1 MNEKT
6 DIEKLIKEGS
16 SVQIS
21 PQGFSMYPLLF
32 PGRDEVII
40 EPVSPDK
47 VKRFDVILYRR
58 KKEGILVLHRVC
70 RHKKEGFYMV
80 GDNQSQIEG
89 PLDASQ
95 IIGKMV
101 HIKRA
106 GKDVSIKNPIYIIYS
121 RMWLLLRPVRPL
133 ISKLVHALHPYTDR

>member
-6 DIEKLIKEGS
+6 DIEKIIKEGS

-70 RHKKEGFYMV
+70 RHKKKAF
-80 GDNQSQIEG
+80 IW
-89 PLDASQ
+89 LA
-95 IIGKMV
+95 IIS
-101 HIKRA
+101 HR
-106 GKDVSIKNPIYIIYS
+106 
-121 RMWLLLRPVRPL
+121 
-133 ISKLVHALHPYTDR
+133 